1 MNLTFVGNSSPM
13 GINEKVRCKYLDQIM
28 ILLVSSLMHNYI
40 TNNFTINF
48 QSNVAI
54 YGRRSEAPTI
64 TNYDWVHM
72 ITEDGDVKIVKKVLS
87 KYLT

>member
-1 MNLTFVGNSSPM
+1 MLYDYKT
-13 GINEKVRCKYLDQIM
+13 YD
-28 ILLVSSLMHNYI
+28 
-40 TNNFTINF
+40 FTINF

-87 KYLT
+87 KCLT

>member
-1 MNLTFVGNSSPM
+1 MYDYKT
-13 GINEKVRCKYLDQIM
+13 YD
-28 ILLVSSLMHNYI
+28 
-40 TNNFTINF
+40 FTINF

-87 KYLT
+87 KCLT

>member
-1 MNLTFVGNSSPM
+1 ML
-13 GINEKVRCKYLDQIM
+13 
-28 ILLVSSLMHNYI
+28 
-40 TNNFTINF
+40 NF

-72 ITEDGDVKIVKKVLS
+72 ITEEGDVKTLAKVFFKTILNIFFNFRLIGITMENVEYQYFLIFS
-87 KYLT
+87 DPSTAISQIISMPKI